1 MTTTDTTPLLFPQ
14 PPAPGQHLGR
24 SHFAYPLPDARIAQQ
39 GLVTRSAA
47 KLLHYQRRDSSE
59 GITSTITDA
68 AFSDLPARLP
78 ANSLLVLN
86 TTKVFPSRILGQ
98 RQSGGKVELFLLNPD
113 PTAEAEEESWA
124 MVKPLKKLA
133 EGEQIQLPAGAS
145 ATIVR
150 KEPGRARVRV
160 NGADGQVLAGEEL
173 HKWLGEHGIVP
184 LPPYIA
190 REGREQHD
198 TDLSRYQTVYA
209 EQSGSV
215 AAPTAGLHFDEA
227 TLAALKAAG
236 HDIATVT
243 LHVGAGTFLP
253 VKTEQISSHT
263 MHGEYYKVAAESLA
277 AIDAARA
284 AGRPIIAVGTTS
296 FRCLESLRRLAGDGP
311 LAPLAPYG
319 GQWRSTELFVYEE
332 QRDRRFTDHFFAGI
346 LTNFH
351 QPESTLLML
360 MAALIGYDELMTV
373 YRHALAEDYRFL
385 SYGDS
390 GLYLF

>member
-1 MTTTDTTPLLFPQ
+1 MTTDTTPLLFPE
-14 PPAPGQHLGR
+14 PPAAGQPLGR

-47 KLLHYQRRDSSE
+47 KLLHYQRDGSNQ
-59 GITSTITDA
+59 GITDA

-133 EGEQIQLPAGAS
+133 EGEEIQLPAGAS

-150 KEPGRARVRV
+150 KELGRARVRV
-160 NGADGQVLAGEEL
+160 NGADGQVLAGEAL
-173 HKWLGEHGIVP
+173 HLWLGEHGIVP

-190 REGREQHD
+190 RKGREQHD
-198 TDLSRYQTVYA
+198 TDRCRYQTVYA
-209 EQSGSV
+209 DQWGSV

-236 HDIATVT
+236 HDLATVT

-263 MHGEYYKVAAESLA
+263 MHGEYYKVAADSLA

-311 LAPLAPYG
+311 LAPYG
-319 GQWRSTELFVYEE
+319 EQWRSTELFVYEE